1 MISPKGFL
9 RASGTSMAEAR
20 WDGSQWIVAS
30 TPVPQGLTETDVDG
44 LRNLLGVRVL
54 WPSSAVPLDVIL
66 QLAAAGIPLHS
77 SVVPRWLADDP
88 LGALV
93 LDGRWLEPEKDS
105 SGVSIAELRRE
116 EHSVRLRRHGLRR
129 TDHSRRPGSVSVILP
144 SRRPWM
150 AAFALKQI
158 AQQRDVDLEVV
169 YAAHGFPADAV
180 REAAREFPFPIEI
193 MEIDGET
200 VFGDVLNTAIERAGG
215 DYVAKWDDDD
225 WYGQDHLSDLL
236 LAKAYSGADLV
247 GMSAEFFYLEPLN
260 VTIRRAK
267 FISEI
272 TTNLVAGG
280 TIMME
285 RTALKEL
292 GGFRPL
298 PRAVDSALLATVGES
313 GGTVYR
319 THGLGY
325 MLLRGLT
332 EQHTWLQPLS
342 QFLRSSAN
350 QWRGFRPTQI
360 LEGS

>member
-9 RASGTSMAEAR
+9 RAAGTGMAEAR
-20 WDGSQWIVAS
+20 WDGSQWIVS
-30 TPVPQGLTETDVDG
+30 GSPVPKGLTETDVDG
-44 LRNLLGVRVL
+44 LRNLLGIRVL

-66 QLAAAGIPLHS
+66 QLAAAGVPLHS
-77 SVVPRWLADDP
+77 STVPGWLAGDP
-88 LGALV
+88 LGELV

-105 SGVSIAELRRE
+105 SGVSIADLRRE

-129 TDHSRRPGSVSVILP
+129 TSHAGRRGSVSVILA

-150 AAFALKQI
+150 AAFALEQI
-158 AQQRDVDLEVV
+158 ARQRDVDVEVV
-169 YAAHGFPADAV
+169 YAAHGFSADAV

-193 MEIDGET
+193 AEIEGET
-200 VFGDVLNTAIERAGG
+200 VFGDVLNDAIERAGG

-225 WYGQDHLSDLL
+225 WYSQDHLSDLL

-247 GMSAEFFYLEPLN
+247 GTSAEFFYLEPLN
-260 VTIRRAK
+260 VTIRRAS
-267 FISEI
+267 FVTEI

-285 RTALKEL
+285 RAALREL
-292 GGFRPL
+292 GGFKPL
-298 PRAVDSALLATVGES
+298 PRAVDSALLDTVGES

-325 MLLRGLT
+325 MLARGLT
-332 EQHTWLQPLS
+332 EQHTWLSPLS
-342 QFLRSSAN
+342 HFLRASAN
-350 QWRGFRPTQI
+350 QWRGYSPTRI